1 MSRKRKGKRKSKA
14 QPERRPPHPSA
25 DYRRAVRKAD
35 SVLAESGVEIRA
47 DTWQAEALD
56 WFTAGERDRQELAR
70 YIAAHEGALG
80 VSWARDLLRLEVFL
94 RAADHEAIIAHYDRA
109 MNRYPRCPLVE
120 MWAAEALARHG
131 ADWWQARALLLHAV
145 EQLPDHAGPRY
156 ELGFQH
162 YLLGDFAGAIA
173 WFDEAAVRLTE
184 AEDGIGSRVYYNR
197 GLVRYALTGD
207 KKAAIA
213 DVKTA
218 LRLDPDYTQAKQT
231 LQALRGRVARWV
243 PW

>member
-1 MSRKRKGKRKSKA
+1 VSRKRKGKRKSKA
-14 QPERRPPHPSA
+14 KSRRRPLHPNA

-35 SVLAESGVEIRA
+35 SVLAESGVEIQA

-56 WFTAGERDRQELAR
+56 WFTADDRDRQELAR
-70 YIAAHEGALG
+70 YIAAHEGVLG
-80 VSWARDLLRLEVFL
+80 IPWARDLLRLEVFL
-94 RAADHEAIIAHYDRA
+94 RAADHEAILAHYDRA

-131 ADWWQARALLLHAV
+131 ADWWRARAMLLYAV
-145 EQLPDHAGPRY
+145 EQLTDQARPRY

-162 YLLGDFAGAIA
+162 YLLGDFAGAIG
-173 WFDEAAVRLTE
+173 WFDEAAERLTE
-184 AEDGIGSRVYYNR
+184 TEDDIGSRVYYNR
-197 GLVRYALTGD
+197 GLVRHALTGD
-207 KKAAIA
+207 KKAAVA

-218 LRLDPDYTQAKQT
+218 LRLDPDYAQAKQT
-231 LQALRGRVARWV
+231 LRALRGRVVRWV